1 MLALLMNYTTRRG
14 DASVDRDWWDD
25 DEWRGTLTKPEL
37 RELSLRV
44 PATDLV
50 RSSIA
55 QPAKITVEQL
65 QRVSKMIGDA
75 LQGYRTSEI
84 LVDVVNFL
92 DACGHRLWPIRR
104 RQPADPVQTWVAVD
118 RWRLAAAPAFE
129 PPFLQPNF
137 GSGE

>member
-1 MLALLMNYTTRRG
+1 LGRIRFWVMSGLLGMLALLMNYTTRRG

-65 QRVSKMIGDA
+65 QRVSNLIGDA

-92 DACGHRLWPIRR
+92 DAVVIDSGPFADASQPIRSR
-104 RQPADPVQTWVAVD
+104 PGS
-118 RWRLAAAPAFE
+118 RWT
-129 PPFLQPNF
+129 
-137 GSGE
+137 GGG

>member
-1 MLALLMNYTTRRG
+1 MGRIRLWVMSGLLGMLALLMNYTTRRG

-55 QPAKITVEQL
+55 QPAKITVE
-65 QRVSKMIGDA
+65 
-75 LQGYRTSEI
+75 
-84 LVDVVNFL
+84 
-92 DACGHRLWPIRR
+92 
-104 RQPADPVQTWVAVD
+104 
-118 RWRLAAAPAFE
+118 
-129 PPFLQPNF
+129 
-137 GSGE
+137 